1 MGVIS
6 IVNGDY
12 KPTNITGGA
21 PPCRNSGE
29 ISTRIRERY
38 ASQTVLISGESGAGK
53 MLGAG
58 TPEMVTGGSMS
69 RFVYVDVHFP
79 RIMGDIM
86 GLTMV
91 NP

>member
-58 TPEMVTGGSMS
+58 TPETIGSM
-69 RFVYVDVHFP
+69 YAIYGNMDP
-79 RIMGDIM
+79 INIPP
-86 GLTMV
+86 LC
-91 NP
+91 